1 MSPLDNGNDQTK
13 TSPAPHLCGLSGL
26 TMKQSHMYTQE
37 EISRLFPEFERELCR
52 FLSEVADTR
61 VFHEGEMLM
70 KTGQYFKSAVLIVR
84 GRVKLYREG
93 DEGSEYFMYFLEPGS
108 ACALS
113 MLCAT
118 RNQASEVMA
127 VAVEETE
134 AVLIPI
140 QHMDRLM
147 ATYKSWYNF
156 VLGTYRARFEELLSV
171 IDNIAFKNMDERLE
185 WYLKRQSEKFGS
197 SLNLTHQQIANDLN
211 SSREVISRLLK
222 KMERNGTLD
231 LHRSHIEWKG

>member
-1 MSPLDNGNDQTK
+1 
-13 TSPAPHLCGLSGL
+13 
-26 TMKQSHMYTQE
+26 MYTQE
-37 EISRLFPEFERELCR
+37 EISSLFPEFEKDLSR
-52 FLSEVADTR
+52 FLSEVAEAR
-61 VFHEGEMLM
+61 VFKEGEMLM
-70 KTGQYFKSAVLIVR
+70 KTGQYFKSAVLIMS

-93 DEGSEYFMYFLEPGS
+93 DEGNEFFMYFLEPGS

-134 AVLIPI
+134 AIMIPI
-140 QHMDRLM
+140 QYMDRLM
-147 ATYKSWYNF
+147 STYKSWYNF

-185 WYLKRQSEKFGS
+185 WYLKRQSE
-197 SLNLTHQQIANDLN
+197 SLGNTLRLTHQQIANDLN
-211 SSREVISRLLK
+211 SSREVVSRLLK
-222 KMERNGTLD
+222 NMERNGRLE